1 MGNSGRGVSYPAPG
15 EGSVSLLDDAVDELY
30 ALDLDRF
37 IGRRGELAKAAR
49 ADGDK
54 EAATAIGALRKPTQS
69 AFTINRLARTD
80 PGAIDALVDL
90 GTALQRA
97 QTAGDAKELREL
109 NTRRRS
115 LLDRLTRQAFDII
128 GQQSP
133 TAGQRE
139 EVTATLTAAL
149 ADTGVAD
156 QLRQGILV
164 RAAESS
170 GFGFSPPELTL
181 IRSPRPAAAPAG
193 PREATASAGRIRAS
207 SGGVEAPTTESG
219 ATSSGDGAAIPDDGA
234 RGKTAD
240 RQSAKDTA
248 DREKAAKEQA
258 ARDRAAREQAARDRA
273 VAAAQADADVA
284 DTAVQDAVDRADAAQ
299 QLITRLQRE
308 LSTARRALDEAQKQT
323 KVAEQKQKAARA
335 ALNKVRG

>member
-1 MGNSGRGVSYPAPG
+1 M
-15 EGSVSLLDDAVDELY
+15 SLLDDAVDELY
-30 ALDLDRF
+30 ALDLERF
-37 IGRRGELAKAAR
+37 IGRRGELVKAAR

-90 GTALQRA
+90 GTALQQA

-109 NTRRRS
+109 NTRRRA

-181 IRSPRPAAAPAG
+181 IRSPRPAAAPGDPTPEA
-193 PREATASAGRIRAS
+193 PDETAHETPAPAAPTRTRATAGR
-207 SGGVEAPTTESG
+207 T
-219 ATSSGDGAAIPDDGA
+219 GA
-234 RGKTAD
+234 RAAEPAGTGT
-240 RQSAKDTA
+240 AKDTA
-248 DREKAAKEQA
+248 ARGSVKKQA
-258 ARDRAAREQAARDRA
+258 AEDRATREQAAKDRA
-273 VAAAQADADVA
+273 VAAAQADADAA
-284 DTAVQDAVDRADAAQ
+284 DQAVQDAVDRADAAQ

-323 KVAEQKQKAARA
+323 RAAEQKQKAARA
-335 ALNKVRG
+335 ALNKARG

>member
-1 MGNSGRGVSYPAPG
+1 MSH
-15 EGSVSLLDDAVDELY
+15 LDDAVDDLY
-30 ALDLDRF
+30 AVDLDRF
-37 IGRRGELAKAAR
+37 IPRRTELVKAAR

-80 PGAIDALVDL
+80 PGTIDALVDL
-90 GTALQRA
+90 GTELQQA
-97 QTAGDAKELREL
+97 QTAGDGKALREL
-109 NTRRRS
+109 NTRRRK
-115 LLDRLTRQAFDII
+115 LLDTLTRRAFDII

-139 EVTATLTAAL
+139 EVNATLTAAL

-181 IRSPRPAAAPAG
+181 IRSPRPAEPAKTTTTRGSSAPRTAH
-193 PREATASAGRIRAS
+193 ATAKTPDTKGTNTKGTNTKGTDTKGTDTKAAERQAAEARA
-207 SGGVEAPTTESG
+207 EA
-219 ATSSGDGAAIPDDGA
+219 A
-234 RGKTAD
+234 RV
-240 RQSAKDTA
+240 AKD
-248 DREKAAKEQA
+248 RET
-258 ARDRAAREQAARDRA
+258 AARERA
-273 VAAAQADADVA
+273 LAAAQAEA
-284 DTAVQDAVDRADAAQ
+284 DTADAAVQDAVDRADAAQ

-323 KVAEQKQKAARA
+323 RAAEQKQKSARV

>member
-1 MGNSGRGVSYPAPG
+1 
-15 EGSVSLLDDAVDELY
+15 VSLLDDAVDDLY
-30 ALDLDRF
+30 ALELDRF
-37 IGRRGELAKAAR
+37 IPRRTELAKAAK
-49 ADGDK
+49 AAGDK

-80 PGAIDALVDL
+80 AGAIDALVDL
-90 GTALQRA
+90 GTELQHA
-97 QTAGDAKELREL
+97 QTAGDGKALREL
-109 NTRRRS
+109 NTRRRQ
-115 LLDRLTRQAFDII
+115 LLERLTRQAFDII

-139 EVTATLTAAL
+139 EVNATLTAAL

-181 IRSPRPAAAPAG
+181 IRSPRPPGDRDGGATPQRPADVPSDDDPTEVPPARTRRAGAGKAAAAKADDAEKPA
-193 PREATASAGRIRAS
+193 EAGRQRAAADKA
-207 SGGVEAPTTESG
+207 EAV
-219 ATSSGDGAAIPDDGA
+219 
-234 RGKTAD
+234 R
-240 RQSAKDTA
+240 RQR
-248 DREKAAKEQA
+248 DRE
-258 ARDRAAREQAARDRA
+258 RSAREQV
-273 VAAAQADADVA
+273 VAAATAEAERADA
-284 DTAVQDAVDRADAAQ
+284 AVQEAVARVDAAQ

-308 LSTARRALDEAQKQT
+308 LSTARRALEEAQRQS

-335 ALNKVRG
+335 ALNKARG